1 MPKSWTLTINQQPLT
16 LILAPPPAWGKCFKC
31 QTAKGIRIISKHP
44 LWIGDIQTY
53 EERKFC
59 WSCSLD
65 NLYELE
71 TGDYEFKNK
80 KAVITNIRQQLMVA
94 DTKEVY
100 E

>member
-1 MPKSWTLTINQQPLT
+1 MPKSWTLTIKKTPLT
-16 LILAPPPAWGKCFKC
+16 LTLTPPPAWGKCFKC
-31 QTAKGIRIISKHP
+31 QISKGIRVISKHP
-44 LWIGDIQTY
+44 LWIGNTQTY

-71 TGDYEFKNK
+71 QNYQFTNK
-80 KAVITNIRQQLMVA
+80 KAVITKIRQQLMVA

>member
-1 MPKSWTLTINQQPLT
+1 MPNRQRNVEVLHAAAYS
-16 LILAPPPAWGKCFKC
+16 
-31 QTAKGIRIISKHP
+31 SKHP

>member
-1 MPKSWTLTINQQPLT
+1 MPKSWTLTINQQPLILT
-16 LILAPPPAWGKCFKC
+16 LTPPPAWGKCSKC
-31 QTAKGIRIISKHP
+31 QTAKGIRIISQHP

-71 TGDYEFKNK
+71 QNYQFTNK
-80 KAVITNIRQQLMVA
+80 KAVIAELRQQLMVA